1 MPGRVSMS
9 REDIL
14 SREIISAAIEVHR
27 CTGPGML
34 ESVYEQCL
42 CVELGKRDIGF
53 ERQVRIPVNYKGCMI
68 NCGYRMD
75 LLVDDLVVL
84 ELKAVSTLERI
95 HEAQLLTYL
104 KLSGKRLGILMNF
117 NVVLLRNG
125 IKRVVNGL

>member
-1 MPGRVSMS
+1 MNSAFVWNSVKGILVLSGRSEY
-9 REDIL
+9 R
-14 SREIISAAIEVHR
+14 
-27 CTGPGML
+27 
-34 ESVYEQCL
+34 Y
-42 CVELGKRDIGF
+42 
-53 ERQVRIPVNYKGCMI
+53 YKGCMI

>member
-1 MPGRVSMS
+1 MN

-14 SREIISAAIEVHR
+14 SHEIISAAIEVHR
-27 CTGPGML
+27 NTGPGML

-42 CVELGKRDIGF
+42 CVELRERNIGF

-75 LLVDDLVVL
+75 LLVDDLVVV
-84 ELKAVSTLERI
+84 ELKAVGSLEKI
-95 HEAQLLTYL
+95 HEAQMLTYL
-104 KLSGKRLGILMNF
+104 KLSGKRLGMLMNF
-117 NVVLLRNG
+117 NVVVMRNG

>member
-1 MPGRVSMS
+1 MNK
-9 REDIL
+9 EDIL
-14 SREIISAAIEVHR
+14 SHAIISAAIEVHR

-42 CVELGKRDIGF
+42 CVELGNRNIGF
-53 ERQVRIPVNYKGCMI
+53 ERQLRIPVNYKGCMI

-75 LLVDDLVVL
+75 LLVDDLVVV
-84 ELKAVSTLERI
+84 ELKAVSMLEKI

>member
-1 MPGRVSMS
+1 MS

-14 SREIISAAIEVHR
+14 SHEIISAAIEVHR
-27 CTGPGML
+27 HTGPDML
-34 ESVYEQCL
+34 ESAYEQCL
-42 CVELGKRDIGF
+42 CVELRKRDIGF
-53 ERQVRIPVNYKGCMI
+53 ERQVQIPVNYKGCMI
-68 NCGYRMD
+68 DCGYRMD

-104 KLSGKRLGILMNF
+104 KLSGKRLGILLNF

>member
-1 MPGRVSMS
+1 MLPNINIKCF
-9 REDIL
+9 IL
-14 SREIISAAIEVHR
+14 SCEIISAAIEVHR

-75 LLVDDLVVL
+75 LLVDDLC
-84 ELKAVSTLERI
+84 I
-95 HEAQLLTYL
+95 PDEATGWVD
-104 KLSGKRLGILMNF
+104 GKHH
-117 NVVLLRNG
+117 NG
-125 IKRVVNGL
+125 S